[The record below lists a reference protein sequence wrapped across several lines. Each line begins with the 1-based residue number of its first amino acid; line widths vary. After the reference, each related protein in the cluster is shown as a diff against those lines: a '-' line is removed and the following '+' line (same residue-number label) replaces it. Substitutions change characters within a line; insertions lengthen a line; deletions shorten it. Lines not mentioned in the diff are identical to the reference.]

1 MSAINQMIARGVDPI
16 QVQSPVN
23 QLAQFEQIRS
33 AQQTNALRQAE
44 MQQLQQQ
51 QMRENQLREALRRP
65 GVVSPTGRISREA
78 AFAGVDP
85 GIAPELEEK
94 IGKAEKSRLERL
106 TAQDQATVGRMK
118 LFTERYAQARSV
130 PEFKAIAMES
140 FQDPVL
146 GDFLAKTGVTPDAV
160 LQKIDEIAMQNP
172 QQELIELKRGAIM
185 NADRLAQSFVERGT
199 PSPLGKLQDERQTL
213 LDQGVPFNDA
223 RIRQYDQRIA
233 KETAM
238 PGPSTVVMGAQQESA
253 LQKRLGERRADRLI
267 EQQGKAADAAK
278 VINNIDIGRD
288 LLNQGTIV
296 GYGAEG
302 LATLNA
308 ALERAGLDF
317 GYNDAAAN
325 TRAYIATMGGNVGS
339 IITLFGAGTGLS
351 DADREYAKIM
361 AGGDVNLTEDALR
374 KILLINEVQS
384 RYAIDQYNKSVEKVA
399 PELMAEVPPPSSEYT
414 SYMKDFKA
422 GKVKGVT
429 NGSAPLRPDAT
440 PVGPGG
446 RAAAPT
452 AAVEFLR
459 QNDTPDNRR
468 FFDQKYGAGASRSA
482 LGR

>member
-1 MSAINQMIARGVDPI
+1 MNGLNQIIAQGGR
-16 QVQSPVN
+16 QLQLESPLN
-23 QLAQFEQIRS
+23 QLAQVETIRQ

-44 MQQLQQQ
+44 MQQLQQEQ
-51 QMRENQLREALRRP
+51 ARTRQMREAFRRP
-65 GVVSPTGRISREA
+65 GVVSPTGQISREKA
-78 AFAGVDP
+78 LEGLP
-85 GIAPELEEK
+85 GDLSFEVTEQISKFEESGYK
-94 IGKAEKSRLERL
+94 NLSAKA
-106 TAQDQATVGRMK
+106 
-118 LFTERYAQARSV
+118 
-130 PEFKAIAMES
+130 KAIADMTGTYEDQLARAPDLQSFIDISMEMLK
-140 FQDPVL
+140 DPTY
-146 GDFLAKTGVTPDAV
+146 GEFLAKRGSTPDGV
-160 LQKIDEIAMQNP
+160 MQNIQQVMVQNP
-172 QQELIELKRGAIM
+172 QNGLDVLKRRAVSGA
-185 NADRLAQSFVERGT
+185 DTLRQSLVERGT
-199 PSPLGKLQDERQTL
+199 PTALGKLQNELQAL
-213 LDQGVPFNDA
+213 LDQGVSPDDP
-223 RIRQYDQRIA
+223 RIRQYNQRIE

-238 PGPSTVVMGAQQESA
+238 PGPSTVVMSAQQESA
-253 LQKRLGERRADRLI
+253 MQKRLGERRADRLI

-429 NGSAPLRPDAT
+429 DGSAPLKPDAT
-440 PVGPGG
+440 PVGRGG

>member
-1 MSAINQMIARGVDPI
+1 MNGLNQMIAQGGRPI
-16 QVQSPVN
+16 QIESPLN
-23 QLAQFEQIRS
+23 QMAQFEQIRG
-33 AQQTNALRQAE
+33 AQQANQLRQAE

-51 QMRENQLREALRRP
+51 QMRENQLRDVFRRQ
-65 GVVSPTGRISREA
+65 GVVSPTGEISREA
-78 AFAGVDP
+78 AFKGIDP
-85 GIAPELEEK
+85 GLAPELEEK

-118 LFTERYAQARSV
+118 LFTDRYAQARSV
-130 PEFKAIAMES
+130 PEFKSIAMES
-140 FQDPVL
+140 LQDPVL
-146 GDFLAKTGVTPDAV
+146 GPFLTRTGVTPDAV
-160 LQKIDEIAMQNP
+160 SQKIDEVAMQNP
-172 QQELIELKRGAIM
+172 QQALMELQRGAIM

-199 PSPLGKLQDERQTL
+199 PSPLGKLQTERRAL
-213 LDQGVPFNDA
+213 LDQGVPFNDP
-223 RIRQYDQRIA
+223 RIRQYDQRIS
-233 KETAM
+233 KETAI
-238 PGPSTVVMGAQQESA
+238 PGPSTVVMGAAQETA
-253 LQKRLGERRADRLI
+253 LQKRIGERRADRLI
-267 EQQGKAADAAK
+267 EQQGKAADAAR
-278 VINNIDIGRD
+278 VINNVDIGRN
-288 LLNQGTIV
+288 LLDQGTIV

-384 RYAIDQYNKSVEKVA
+384 RYAIEEYNKSVKKVA

-414 SYMKDFKA
+414 SYIKDFKA

-429 NGSAPLRPDAT
+429 DGSAPLKPDAT
-440 PVGPGG
+440 PVRGG
-446 RAAAPT
+446 RATAPSG
-452 AAVEFLR
+452 AVNFLR
-459 QNDTPDNRR
+459 QNDTPENRR

>member
-1 MSAINQMIARGVDPI
+1 MTGVQTCALPI
-16 QVQSPVN
+16 C
-23 QLAQFEQIRS
+23 
-33 AQQTNALRQAE
+33 
-44 MQQLQQQ
+44 
-51 QMRENQLREALRRP
+51 
-65 GVVSPTGRISREA
+65 
-78 AFAGVDP
+78 
-85 GIAPELEEK
+85 
-94 IGKAEKSRLERL
+94 
-106 TAQDQATVGRMK
+106 
-118 LFTERYAQARSV
+118 YAQARSV

-185 NADRLAQSFVERGT
+185 NADRLARSFVERGT

-429 NGSAPLRPDAT
+429 NGSAPLKPDAT
-440 PVGPGG
+440 PVGRGG
-446 RAAAPT
+446 RAAAP
-452 AAVEFLR
+452 AA
-459 QNDTPDNRR
+459 
-468 FFDQKYGAGASRSA
+468 GAGAGAMNPATMSDDELRRA
-482 LGR
+482 LGL

>member
-1 MSAINQMIARGVDPI
+1 
-16 QVQSPVN
+16 
-23 QLAQFEQIRS
+23 
-33 AQQTNALRQAE
+33 
-44 MQQLQQQ
+44 
-51 QMRENQLREALRRP
+51 
-65 GVVSPTGRISREA
+65 
-78 AFAGVDP
+78 
-85 GIAPELEEK
+85 
-94 IGKAEKSRLERL
+94 
-106 TAQDQATVGRMK
+106 
-118 LFTERYAQARSV
+118 
-130 PEFKAIAMES
+130 
-140 FQDPVL
+140 
-146 GDFLAKTGVTPDAV
+146 
-160 LQKIDEIAMQNP
+160 
-172 QQELIELKRGAIM
+172 M